1 MTEPLASTS
10 IETRLT
16 ATFPETAHLTRQ
28 DLQALASDDYIPP
41 PLSQSQTQTQTAAP
55 DQPPSESITPDQAF
69 FEAFFHSLPQTQLLY
84 RSHADLLRLNE
95 SKASRNLE
103 RQPELESLRSETLT
117 LFNRAKSFES
127 DWTRLEPQLVEAQKR
142 FNPSALHFN
151 LTQSASKLND
161 RSEELANAFVEGL
174 PYPKDGTGTAEEA
187 VLDDASFVRR
197 YKQQRL
203 LHHKRRLIAD
213 RWARGQVHWT
223 D

>member
-1 MTEPLASTS
+1 MEDTYDNNHPKWN
-10 IETRLT
+10 RN
-16 ATFPETAHLTRQ
+16 F
-28 DLQALASDDYIPP
+28 D
-41 PLSQSQTQTQTAAP
+41 
-55 DQPPSESITPDQAF
+55 
-69 FEAFFHSLPQTQLLY
+69 
-84 RSHADLLRLNE
+84 DLLRLNE

-127 DWTRLEPQLVEAQKR
+127 EWTRLEPQLIEAQKR

-174 PYPKDGTGTAEEA
+174 PYLKDGTGTAEEG